1 MDFSEIASVAGK
13 SGLFK
18 VFNPTRNGLIL
29 ESLND
34 QSKLVVGPTS
44 KVSIL
49 AEISIFTTST
59 DGSEPL
65 DRLMQKIY
73 KEFKDDIGITG
84 SADPQEL
91 RAFLKHVLPE
101 YDDDRVYVSDI
112 KKLVNWYNCIVK
124 QLPEMLVEKEEKPTE
139 EKKEKK
145 PKKTQKSKEAGDD
158 AAKETK

>member
-13 SGLFK
+13 SGLYK

-34 QSKLVVGPTS
+34 HSKLVVGPTS
-44 KVSIL
+44 QVSIL

-59 DGSEPL
+59 DGTEPL
-65 DRLMQKIY
+65 DSLMQKIY

-84 SADPQEL
+84 SADPGEL

-112 KKLVNWYNCIVK
+112 KKLVNWYNCLVNE
-124 QLPEMLVEKEEKPTE
+124 LPEVLI
-139 EKKEKK
+139 EKKEKPLK
-145 PKKTQKSKEAGDD
+145 EKKAKETGDD
-158 AAKETK
+158 AAKEVKL

>member
-1 MDFSEIASVAGK
+1 MDFSEIASIAGK
-13 SGLFK
+13 SGLYK

-29 ESLND
+29 ESLHD
-34 QSKLVVGPTS
+34 HSKLVVGPTS

-59 DGSEPL
+59 DGTEPL
-65 DRLMQKIY
+65 DSLMQKIY

-84 SADPQEL
+84 SADPGEL

-112 KKLVNWYNCIVK
+112 KKLVNWYNCLVNE
-124 QLPEMLVEKEEKPTE
+124 LPEVLI
-139 EKKEKK
+139 EKKEKPLK
-145 PKKTQKSKEAGDD
+145 EKKAKEPGDD
-158 AAKETK
+158 AAKEAKL